1 MARVKLS
8 EYRAKKILVD
18 GYLGYSLNFDSL
30 NEDMAQVP
38 EGQYVLKVDQGIK
51 KRGKQGLVAVNIGIN
66 EVAEYANAW
75 NEKGF
80 NRYILE
86 PLFPHEQS
94 QEKYFSIQRNRE
106 GLSISFSEFGG
117 VDVEDNAGSIK
128 TYTSNQIDELVQ
140 VSGLSTDFITEI
152 IDKMNKN
159 HMSFVEINPL
169 VVKDGQVSLLDEA
182 VLVDSAGEYFID
194 SWSEA
199 DIVEASQKTGPEIA
213 VKQMDD
219 NSPAALK
226 LTVLNPNGSLWLLL
240 SGGGASITIADT
252 VQSAG
257 YGASLGNYG
266 EYSGGPTTAETYLYT
281 KQILNLVLSSTAT
294 RKAIVIAGGVANFTD
309 VKSTFKGII
318 QALTE
323 VADQLKAQD
332 VKVFVRR
339 GGPNEVEGL
348 KLMEDFLKVK
358 DLFGSVYGSD
368 VVLTEAVSDAID
380 FIAGG
385 IVGGENA

>member
-18 GYLGYSLNFDSL
+18 SYLGYSLNFDSL
-30 NEDMAQVP
+30 NEDLAQVP

-94 QEKYFSIQRNRE
+94 QEKYFSIRRNRE
-106 GLSISFSEFGG
+106 GLDISFSEFGG
-117 VDVEDNAGSIK
+117 VDVEDNAGSIH
-128 TYTSNQIDELVQ
+128 TYKSNQIDELVQ
-140 VSGLSTDFITEI
+140 ASGLNANFINGI
-152 IDKMNKN
+152 IEKMNKN

-169 VVKDGQVSLLDEA
+169 VVRDGQITLLDAA
-182 VLVDSAGEYFID
+182 VLVDSAGEYFVD

-199 DIVEASQKTGPEIA
+199 DIVEAGQKTEAEIA

-226 LTVLNPNGSLWLLL
+226 LTVLNQDASLWMLF
-240 SGGGASITIADT
+240 SSGGASIAMADT
-252 VQSAG
+252 VQVSG
-257 YGASLGNYG
+257 YGKDLGNYG
-266 EYSGGPTTAETYLYT
+266 EYSGGPTTAETYMYSKEIIKLA
-281 KQILNLVLSSTAT
+281 LNSSAP

-318 QALTE
+318 QALDE
-323 VADQLKAQD
+323 VADQLKQQGI
-332 VKVFVRR
+332 KIFVRR
-339 GGPNEVEGL
+339 GGPSEKEGL
-348 KLMEDFLKVK
+348 KMMEDFLKAK
-358 DLFGSVYGSD
+358 DLFGSVYGSETL
-368 VVLTEAVSDAID
+368 LTEAVSDAIN
-380 FIAGG
+380 F
-385 IVGGENA
+385 VGGSDA

>member
-18 GYLGYSLNFDSL
+18 DYLGYSLKFDSL
-30 NEDMAQVP
+30 AQDLAQVP
-38 EGQYVLKVDQGIK
+38 EGKYVLKVDQGIK
-51 KRGKQGLVAVNIGIN
+51 KRGKQCLVAVNIGIN

-86 PLFPHEQS
+86 PLFPHEQE

-106 GLSISFSEFGG
+106 GLDISFSEFGD
-117 VDVEDNAGSIK
+117 VDVEDNAGSIH
-128 TYTSNQIDELVQ
+128 TYKSNQIDELVQ
-140 VSGLSTDFITEI
+140 ASGLNPNFINGI
-152 IDKMNKN
+152 IEKMNKN

-169 VVKDGQVSLLDEA
+169 AVRDGQITLLDAA
-182 VLVDSAGEYFID
+182 VLVDSAGEYFVD

-199 DIVEASQKTGPEIA
+199 DIVEAGQKTEAEIA

-226 LTVLNPNGSLWLLL
+226 LTVLNQDASLWMLF
-240 SGGGASITIADT
+240 SSGGASIAMADT
-252 VQSAG
+252 VQVSG
-257 YGASLGNYG
+257 YGKDLGNYG
-266 EYSGGPTTAETYLYT
+266 EYSGGPTTIETYMYSKEIIKLA
-281 KQILNLVLSSTAT
+281 LNSSAP

-318 QALTE
+318 QALDE
-323 VADQLKAQD
+323 VADQLKQQGI
-332 VKVFVRR
+332 KIFVRR
-339 GGPNEVEGL
+339 GGPSEKEGL
-348 KLMEDFLKVK
+348 KMMEDFLKAK
-358 DLFGSVYGSD
+358 DLFGSVYGSETL
-368 VVLTEAVSDAID
+368 LTEDVSDAIN
-380 FIAGG
+380 F
-385 IVGGENA
+385 VGGSDA